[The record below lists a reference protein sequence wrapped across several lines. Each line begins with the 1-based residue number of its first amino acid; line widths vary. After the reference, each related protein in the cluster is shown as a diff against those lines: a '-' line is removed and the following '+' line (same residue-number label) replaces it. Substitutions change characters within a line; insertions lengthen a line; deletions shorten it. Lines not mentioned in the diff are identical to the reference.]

1 MEGGLIMFNYK
12 CPNGNRMEKG
22 NKVWIQCSKLNNIC
36 LCQRYCMQKRD
47 VEHST
52 NAPNCPYNKENDS
65 EIKD

>member
-1 MEGGLIMFNYK
+1 MFNYK

-47 VEHST
+47 VEHSA
-52 NAPNCPYNKENDS
+52 NAPRCPYKDDSKNKD
-65 EIKD
+65 